1 MLDSL
6 TASDPDSA
14 GDPARASGA
23 DRRRKLQ
30 LLAAQPDSVFALFV
44 RSAARLTDS
53 DCAAIS
59 LVGEQRQ
66 WFKAGLGI
74 EPMNIVLEQS
84 FCAHGLA
91 TDGAFEVADALSDAR
106 FSLHPLVI
114 GKTAVRSYCGWP
126 IEFEGLL
133 LGMLCVMS
141 RHART
146 LSEPQRRWLQDLAQ
160 GATDAAASH
169 ELVFKLQ
176 ISERRLLDFASA
188 SSDWLWETD
197 AEHGYTWLSDRFED
211 LTGLGVSAQLGRQ
224 PPDSPMRD
232 GAGRLVEPAV
242 GFLAVLDRLQSFA
255 RVVVLTP
262 TPRGDRLISYSA
274 IAKFRNDGQ
283 FKGYRGSAQ
292 DVTHRIG
299 AERHEREVADTLR
312 LLAQHVPGVLYQYTT
327 RPDGSGYFPYTSESI
342 RQLFE
347 LTPEELAKDGQALVG
362 RVHPD
367 DRKGFA
373 MQIEAAAAANQ
384 PWSQTFR
391 VLLPQAGPRVVS
403 GFASPRRMPDG
414 SILWHGFAADVTES
428 ERAAAEIARQGQQ
441 WELASQAAGIGIF
454 ELNLSTATITLDR
467 SACEIHRLGADSPTS
482 FVLAEWLNMLA
493 PTARERAQAF
503 ISLTAVSGGTQREV
517 LGIAGAAGEARQLEF
532 VARAQAT
539 RERTRTPVLIGVCRD
554 ITEQYALERLRQ
566 EMAETRE
573 ATRSK
578 SELLSRISHELRT
591 PLNGIL
597 GFAQLLEGD
606 RKEPLSGMQKQ
617 RVQTIRT
624 SGTRLLSLVNDV
636 LELSRIEQHMFS
648 LQREPVPINE
658 VVASGIALLQPL
670 ALERS
675 VQVEFTGAEHGLYA
689 KADRRGMDQLF
700 INLLSNAI
708 KYNRTGGHVHIAV
721 ESLGHAKL
729 QLSLEDSGVGM
740 STSQLD
746 QLFQPF
752 NRVGA
757 EKTQIEGTGLG
768 LVIARELTLGMGGTI
783 HVTST
788 PNTGSRFTVTLPLAR
803 SARRSGPD
811 STDAMP
817 AQTDWIEA
825 VGGTALYIE
834 DDPVNAMLMREVFS
848 RLGNWRLLEAATG
861 AEGLRIAQAEQP
873 ELLLTDMNLP
883 DMSGLDIVRQIRQQ
897 PGTRLMHVI
906 AVTADALPQQQELA
920 RQSGVDGYWTKPLDL
935 NLILKQLRAFFSGH
949 GDAPVSTK

>member
-1 MLDSL
+1 MPEMGLDA
-6 TASDPDSA
+6 ASAPLS
-14 GDPARASGA
+14 

-30 LLAAQPDSVFALFV
+30 LLSAQPDSVFGLFV
-44 RSAARLTDS
+44 RSAAQLTDS
-53 DCAAIS
+53 EFAAIS
-59 LVGEQRQ
+59 LVGEQQQ
-66 WFKAGLGI
+66 WFKAPRGIDSLNIPLGL
-74 EPMNIVLEQS
+74 S
-84 FCAHGLA
+84 FCAHGLRHGGA
-91 TDGAFEVADALSDAR
+91 TFEVPDALADAR
-106 FSLHPLVI
+106 FAQHPLVT
-114 GKTAVRSYCGWP
+114 GTACVRSYAGHP
-126 IEFEGLL
+126 IEFEGEL

-141 RHART
+141 TQPRT
-146 LSEPQRRWLQDLAQ
+146 MTPVQQRWLGELAL
-160 GATDAAASH
+160 GATEAAASH

-197 AEHGYTWLSDRFED
+197 SAHRYTWLSARFED
-211 LTGLGVSAQLGRQ
+211 LTGLTVAEHLNCQ

-232 GAGRLVEPAV
+232 GAGRVVEPP
-242 GFLAVLDRLQSFA
+242 LSYLQVLDRMQSFA
-255 RVVVLTP
+255 RVVVLKP
-262 TPRGDRLISYSA
+262 TPLGDRLISYSA
-274 IAKFRNDGQ
+274 IAKFRSDGQ
-283 FKGYRGSAQ
+283 FKGYRGTAQ

-299 AERHEREVADTLR
+299 AERHEREVSDTLQ
-312 LLAQHVPGVLYQYTT
+312 LLAQHVPGVLYQYMT
-327 RPDGSGYFPYTSESI
+327 RPDGSGYFPYASESI

-347 LTPEELAKDGQALVG
+347 LTPEELAQDGQALVA

-391 VLLPQAGPRVVS
+391 VQLPQAGQRVVS

-414 SILWHGFAADVTES
+414 SVLWHGFAADVTES
-428 ERAAAEIARQGQQ
+428 ERAAAEIARAGQQ

-467 SACEIHRLGADSPTS
+467 NACAVHGLAADSPIS
-482 FVLAEWLNMLA
+482 FVLGQWLDMLV
-493 PTARERAQAF
+493 PTERERAQAF
-503 ISLTAVSGGTQREV
+503 ISLAAVSGGIQRDV
-517 LGIAGAAGEARQLEF
+517 LGVVTPAGESRQIEF
-532 VARAQAT
+532 VTRAQAT

-554 ITEQYALERLRQ
+554 ITEEQALERLRQ

-573 ATRSK
+573 ANRGK

-606 RKEPLSGMQKQ
+606 RKEPLTGIQKQ

-648 LQREPVPINE
+648 LQREAVSINH
-658 VVASGIALLQPL
+658 VVANGISLLQPL
-670 ALERS
+670 ALERA
-675 VQVEFTGAEHGLYA
+675 VRVEFIGDELGLHA
-689 KADRRGMDQLF
+689 KADRRGMEQLF

-708 KYNRTGGHVHIAV
+708 KYNRAGGHVTIGV
-721 ESLGHAKL
+721 EPLGSAKL
-729 QLSLEDSGVGM
+729 QIRIEDTGVGM
-740 STSQLD
+740 TTSQLD

-768 LVIARELTLGMGGTI
+768 LVIARELTQGMGGTI
-783 HVTST
+783 EVAST
-788 PNTGSRFTVTLPLAR
+788 PNTGSCFTVTLPQAKG
-803 SARRSGPD
+803 SRRGPD

-834 DDPVNAMLMREVFS
+834 DDPVNAMLMREVFA
-848 RLGNWRLLEAATG
+848 RLGNWRLLEASTG
-861 AEGLRIAQAEQP
+861 AEGLKLARTEHP

-883 DMSGLDIVRQIRQQ
+883 DMSGLDIVREIRQH
-897 PGTRLMHVI
+897 PATRLMHVI

-920 RQSGVDGYWTKPLDL
+920 KQSGVDGYWTKPLDL
-935 NLILKQLRAFFSGH
+935 NLILKHLRAFFSGH
-949 GDAPVSTK
+949 HEPPVSTK

>member
-1 MLDSL
+1 MPD
-6 TASDPDSA
+6 TAF
-14 GDPARASGA
+14 DPAAAPLS

-30 LLAAQPDSVFALFV
+30 LLSGQPDSVFGLFV
-44 RSAARLTDS
+44 RSAAQLTAS
-53 DCAAIS
+53 EFAAIS
-59 LVGEQRQ
+59 LVGEQQQ
-66 WFKAGLGI
+66 WFKAPLGI
-74 EPMNIVLEQS
+74 ESLNIPLEQS
-84 FCAHGLA
+84 FCAHGLRHGEA
-91 TDGAFEVADALSDAR
+91 AFEVPDALADPR
-106 FSLHPLVI
+106 FAQHPLVT
-114 GKTAVRSYCGWP
+114 GAARVRSYAGHP
-126 IEFEGLL
+126 IEFEGQL

-141 RHART
+141 TQPRT
-146 LSEPQRRWLQDLAQ
+146 MTPVQQRWLGELAI
-160 GATDAAASH
+160 GATEAAASH
-169 ELVFKLQ
+169 ERVFKLQ

-197 AEHGYTWLSDRFED
+197 SAHRYTWLSDRFED
-211 LTGLGVSAQLGRQ
+211 LTGLTVANHLGRQ
-224 PPDSPMRD
+224 PPVSPMRD
-232 GAGRLVEPAV
+232 GAGRVVEPP
-242 GFLAVLDRLQSFA
+242 LSYLQVLDRMQSFA
-255 RVVVLTP
+255 RVVVLKP
-262 TPRGDRLISYSA
+262 TPLGDRLISYSA
-274 IAKFRNDGQ
+274 IAKFRGDGQ

-299 AERHEREVADTLR
+299 AERHEREVSDTLQ
-312 LLAQHVPGVLYQYTT
+312 LLAQHVPGVLYQYLTL
-327 RPDGSGYFPYTSESI
+327 PDGSGYFPYISDSI

-347 LTPEELAKDGQALVG
+347 LTPEELAQDGQALVA

-391 VLLPQAGPRVVS
+391 VQLPQAGQRVVS

-414 SILWHGFAADVTES
+414 SVLWHGFAADVTES
-428 ERAAAEIARQGQQ
+428 ERAAAEIARAGQQ

-467 SACEIHRLGADSPTS
+467 NACTVHGLAADSPTA
-482 FVLAEWLNMLA
+482 FVLGQWLDMLA
-493 PTARERAQAF
+493 PTERERAQAF
-503 ISLTAVSGGTQREV
+503 ISLAAVSGGIQREV
-517 LGIAGAAGEARQLEF
+517 LGGVTPAGDSRQIEF
-532 VARAQAT
+532 VTRAQAT

-554 ITEQYALERLRQ
+554 ITEQRALEVLRQ
-566 EMAETRE
+566 EMADTRD
-573 ATRSK
+573 ANRGK

-606 RKEPLSGMQKQ
+606 RKEPLTGIQKQ

-648 LQREPVPINE
+648 LQREAVSINQ
-658 VVASGIALLQPL
+658 VVADGISLLQPL

-675 VQVEFTGAEHGLYA
+675 VRVEFIGEELGLHA
-689 KADRRGMDQLF
+689 KADRRGMEQLF
-700 INLLSNAI
+700 TNLLSNAI
-708 KYNRTGGHVHIAV
+708 KYNRTGGYVSIVV
-721 ESLGHAKL
+721 EPLGSARL
-729 QLSLEDSGVGM
+729 QLRIDDSGVGM
-740 STSQLD
+740 TTSQLD

-768 LVIARELTLGMGGTI
+768 LVIARELTHGMGGTI
-783 HVTST
+783 EVTST
-788 PNTGSRFTVTLPLAR
+788 PHVGSCFTVKLPQAKGTR
-803 SARRSGPD
+803 QGPD

-834 DDPVNAMLMREVFS
+834 DDPVNAMLMREVFA
-848 RLGNWRLLEAATG
+848 RLGNWRLLEASTG
-861 AEGLRIAQAEQP
+861 AEGLKLARTEQP

-883 DMSGLDIVRQIRQQ
+883 DMSGLDIVRQIRQH
-897 PGTRLMHVI
+897 PATRLMHVI
-906 AVTADALPQQQELA
+906 AVTADALPQQQALA
-920 RQSGVDGYWTKPLDL
+920 KQSGVDGYWTKPLDL
-935 NLILKQLRAFFSGH
+935 NLILKHLRAFFSGH
-949 GDAPVSTK
+949 HEPPVSTK

>member
-1 MLDSL
+1 MPD
-6 TASDPDSA
+6 TAF
-14 GDPARASGA
+14 DPAAAPLS

-30 LLAAQPDSVFALFV
+30 LLSGQPDSVFGLFV
-44 RSAARLTDS
+44 RSAAQLTAS
-53 DCAAIS
+53 EFAAIS
-59 LVGEQRQ
+59 LVGEQQQ
-66 WFKAGLGI
+66 WFKAPLGI
-74 EPMNIVLEQS
+74 ESLNIPLEQS
-84 FCAHGLA
+84 FCAHGLRHGEA
-91 TDGAFEVADALSDAR
+91 AFEVPDALADPR
-106 FSLHPLVI
+106 FAQHPLVT
-114 GKTAVRSYCGWP
+114 GAARVRSYAGHP
-126 IEFEGLL
+126 IEFEGQL

-141 RHART
+141 TQPRT
-146 LSEPQRRWLQDLAQ
+146 MTPVQQRWLGELAI
-160 GATDAAASH
+160 GATEAAASH
-169 ELVFKLQ
+169 ERVFKLQ

-197 AEHGYTWLSDRFED
+197 SAHRYTWLSDRFED
-211 LTGLGVSAQLGRQ
+211 LTGLTVANHLGRQ
-224 PPDSPMRD
+224 PPVSPMRD
-232 GAGRLVEPAV
+232 GAGRVVEPP
-242 GFLAVLDRLQSFA
+242 LSYLQVLDRMQSFA
-255 RVVVLTP
+255 RVVVLKP
-262 TPRGDRLISYSA
+262 TPLGDRLISYSA
-274 IAKFRNDGQ
+274 IAKFRGDGQ

-299 AERHEREVADTLR
+299 AERHEREVSDTLQ
-312 LLAQHVPGVLYQYTT
+312 LLAQHVPGVLYQYLTL
-327 RPDGSGYFPYTSESI
+327 PDGSGYFPYISDSI

-347 LTPEELAKDGQALVG
+347 LTPEELAQDGQALVA

-391 VLLPQAGPRVVS
+391 VQLPQAGQRVVS

-414 SILWHGFAADVTES
+414 SVLWHGFAADVTES
-428 ERAAAEIARQGQQ
+428 ERAAAEIARAGQQ

-467 SACEIHRLGADSPTS
+467 NACTVHGLAADSPTA
-482 FVLAEWLNMLA
+482 FVLGQWLDMLA
-493 PTARERAQAF
+493 PTERERAQAF
-503 ISLTAVSGGTQREV
+503 ISLAAVSGGIQREV
-517 LGIAGAAGEARQLEF
+517 LGGVTPAGDSRQIEF
-532 VARAQAT
+532 VTRAQAT

-554 ITEQYALERLRQ
+554 ITEQRALEVLRQ
-566 EMAETRE
+566 EMADTRD
-573 ATRSK
+573 ANRGK

-606 RKEPLSGMQKQ
+606 RKEPLTGIQKQ

-648 LQREPVPINE
+648 LQREAVSINQ
-658 VVASGIALLQPL
+658 VVADGISLLQPL

-675 VQVEFTGAEHGLYA
+675 VRVEFIGEELGLHA
-689 KADRRGMDQLF
+689 KADRRGMEQLF
-700 INLLSNAI
+700 TNLLSNAI
-708 KYNRTGGHVHIAV
+708 KYNRTGGYVSIVV
-721 ESLGHAKL
+721 EPLGSARL
-729 QLSLEDSGVGM
+729 QLRIDDSGVGM
-740 STSQLD
+740 TTSQLD

-768 LVIARELTLGMGGTI
+768 LVIARELTHGMGGTI
-783 HVTST
+783 EVTST
-788 PNTGSRFTVTLPLAR
+788 PHVGSCFTVKLPQAKGTR
-803 SARRSGPD
+803 QGPD

-834 DDPVNAMLMREVFS
+834 DDPVNAMLMREVFA
-848 RLGNWRLLEAATG
+848 RLGNWRLLEASTG
-861 AEGLRIAQAEQP
+861 AEGLKLARTEQP

-883 DMSGLDIVRQIRQQ
+883 DMSGLDIVRQIRQH
-897 PGTRLMHVI
+897 PATRLMHVI

-920 RQSGVDGYWTKPLDL
+920 KQSGVDGYWTKPLDL
-935 NLILKQLRAFFSGH
+935 NLILKHLRAFFSGH
-949 GDAPVSTK
+949 HEPPVSTK

>member
-1 MLDSL
+1 MPD
-6 TASDPDSA
+6 TAF
-14 GDPARASGA
+14 DPAAAPLS

-30 LLAAQPDSVFALFV
+30 LLSAQPDSVFGLFV
-44 RSAARLTDS
+44 RSAAQLTAS
-53 DCAAIS
+53 EFGAIS
-59 LVGEQRQ
+59 LVGEQQQ
-66 WFKAGLGI
+66 WFKAPLGI
-74 EPMNIVLEQS
+74 ESLNIPLELS
-84 FCAHGLA
+84 FCAHGLRHGEA
-91 TDGAFEVADALSDAR
+91 AFEVPDALADPR
-106 FSLHPLVI
+106 FAQHPLVT
-114 GKTAVRSYCGWP
+114 GAARVRSYAGHP
-126 IEFEGLL
+126 IEFEGQL

-141 RHART
+141 TQPRT
-146 LSEPQRRWLQDLAQ
+146 MTPVQQRWLGELAI
-160 GATDAAASH
+160 GATEAAASH
-169 ELVFKLQ
+169 ERVFKLQ

-197 AEHGYTWLSDRFED
+197 SAHRYTWLSDRFED
-211 LTGLGVSAQLGRQ
+211 LTGLTVANHLGRQ
-224 PPDSPMRD
+224 PPVSPMRD
-232 GAGRLVEPAV
+232 GAGRVVEPP
-242 GFLAVLDRLQSFA
+242 LSYLQVLDRMQSFA
-255 RVVVLTP
+255 RVVVLKP
-262 TPRGDRLISYSA
+262 TPLGDRLISYSA
-274 IAKFRNDGQ
+274 IAKFRGDGQ

-299 AERHEREVADTLR
+299 AERHEREVSDTLQ
-312 LLAQHVPGVLYQYTT
+312 LLAQHVPGVLYQYLTL
-327 RPDGSGYFPYTSESI
+327 PDGSGYFPYISDSI

-347 LTPEELAKDGQALVG
+347 LTPEELAQDGQALVA

-391 VLLPQAGPRVVS
+391 VQLPQAGQRVVS

-414 SILWHGFAADVTES
+414 SVLWHGFAADVTES
-428 ERAAAEIARQGQQ
+428 ERAAAEIARAGQQ

-467 SACEIHRLGADSPTS
+467 NACTVHGLAADSPTA
-482 FVLAEWLNMLA
+482 FVLGQWLDMLA
-493 PTARERAQAF
+493 PTERERAQAF
-503 ISLTAVSGGTQREV
+503 ISLAAVSGGIQREV
-517 LGIAGAAGEARQLEF
+517 LGGVTPAGDSRQIEF
-532 VARAQAT
+532 VTRAQAT

-554 ITEQYALERLRQ
+554 ITEEQALERLRQ

-573 ATRSK
+573 ANRGK

-606 RKEPLSGMQKQ
+606 RKEPLTGIQKQ

-648 LQREPVPINE
+648 LQREAVSINQ
-658 VVASGIALLQPL
+658 VVADGISLLQPL

-675 VQVEFTGAEHGLYA
+675 VRVEFIGEELGLHA
-689 KADRRGMDQLF
+689 KADRRGMEQLF
-700 INLLSNAI
+700 TNLLSNAI
-708 KYNRTGGHVHIAV
+708 KYNRTGGYVSIVV
-721 ESLGHAKL
+721 EPLGSARL
-729 QLSLEDSGVGM
+729 QLRIDDSGVGM
-740 STSQLD
+740 TTSQLD

-768 LVIARELTLGMGGTI
+768 LVIARELTHGMGGTI
-783 HVTST
+783 EVTST
-788 PNTGSRFTVTLPLAR
+788 PHVGSCFTVKLPQAKGTR
-803 SARRSGPD
+803 QGPD

-834 DDPVNAMLMREVFS
+834 DDPVNAMLMREVFA
-848 RLGNWRLLEAATG
+848 RLGNWRLLEASTG
-861 AEGLRIAQAEQP
+861 AEGLKLARTEQP

-883 DMSGLDIVRQIRQQ
+883 DMSGLDIVRQIRQH
-897 PGTRLMHVI
+897 PATRLMHVI
-906 AVTADALPQQQELA
+906 AVTADALPQQQALA
-920 RQSGVDGYWTKPLDL
+920 KQSGVDGYWTKPLDL
-935 NLILKQLRAFFSGH
+935 NLILKHLRAFFSGH
-949 GDAPVSTK
+949 HEPPVSTK

>member
-1 MLDSL
+1 M
-6 TASDPDSA
+6 PDLMS
-14 GDPARASGA
+14 GTDPALMS

-30 LLAAQPDSVFALFV
+30 LLSAQPDSVFGLFV
-44 RSAARLTDS
+44 RSAAQLTDS
-53 DCAAIS
+53 AFAAIS
-59 LVGEQRQ
+59 LVGEQHQ
-66 WFKAGLGI
+66 WFKAPLGI
-74 EPMNIVLEQS
+74 ALLNIPLELS
-84 FCAHGLA
+84 FCAHGLRH
-91 TDGAFEVADALSDAR
+91 GAMFEVPDALADPR
-106 FSLHPLVI
+106 FAGHPLV
-114 GKTAVRSYCGWP
+114 TAAEGVRSYAGHP
-126 IEFEGLL
+126 IEFEGEL
-133 LGMLCVMS
+133 LGMLLVMS
-141 RHART
+141 RQPRT
-146 LSEPQRRWLQDLAQ
+146 LAPAQRQWLHDLAL
-160 GATDAAASH
+160 GATEAAASH

-197 AEHGYTWLSDRFED
+197 SAHRYTWLSDRFED
-211 LTGLGVSAQLGRQ
+211 LTGLTVAGHLGCQ

-232 GAGRLVEPAV
+232 GAGRVVEPP
-242 GFLAVLDRLQSFA
+242 LSYLQVLDRMQSFA
-255 RVVVLTP
+255 RVVVLKP

-274 IAKFRNDGQ
+274 IAKFRSDGQ

-299 AERHEREVADTLR
+299 AERHEREVSDTLR
-312 LLAQHVPGVLYQYTT
+312 LLAQHVPGVLYQYLT

-347 LTPEELAKDGQALVG
+347 LTPEELAEDGQALVK

-373 MQIEAAAAANQ
+373 MQIEAAALANQ

-391 VLLPQAGPRVVS
+391 VQLPQAGLRVVS
-403 GFASPRRMPDG
+403 GFASPRQMADG
-414 SILWHGFAADVTES
+414 SVLWHGFAADVTES
-428 ERAAAEIARQGQQ
+428 ERAAADIARTGQQ

-454 ELNLSTATITLDR
+454 ELNLSSATITLDR
-467 SACEIHRLGADSPTS
+467 NACTVHRLDSDSPTS
-482 FVLAEWLNMLA
+482 FVLGQWLDMLL
-493 PTARERAQAF
+493 PSERERAQAF
-503 ISLTAVSGGTQREV
+503 ITLAAVSGGMQREV
-517 LGIAGAAGEARQLEF
+517 LGVITAAGDSRQIEF

-539 RERTRTPVLIGVCRD
+539 PHRTRTPVLIGVCRD
-554 ITEQYALERLRQ
+554 ITEERALDRLRQ

-578 SELLSRISHELRT
+578 SEMLSRISHELRT

-606 RKEPLSGMQKQ
+606 RKEPLTGIQKQ

-636 LELSRIEQHMFS
+636 LELSRVEQQMFS
-648 LQREPVPINE
+648 LQREAVPINQ
-658 VVASGIALLQPL
+658 VVANGIALLQPL
-670 ALERS
+670 ALERA
-675 VQVEFTGAEHGLYA
+675 VRVEFIGDEFGLHA
-689 KADRRGMDQLF
+689 RADRRGMDQLL

-708 KYNRTGGHVHIAV
+708 KYNRTGGHVSIVV
-721 ESLGHAKL
+721 EPQGSARVRLRI
-729 QLSLEDSGVGM
+729 EDSGVGM
-740 STSQLD
+740 TPSQLD

-783 HVTST
+783 EVSST
-788 PNTGSRFTVTLPLAR
+788 PNTGSCFTVTLPQANG
-803 SARRSGPD
+803 ARRGPD

-817 AQTDWIEA
+817 MQTDWIEA
-825 VGGTALYIE
+825 IGGTALYIE
-834 DDPVNAMLMREVFS
+834 DDPVNAMLMREVFA
-848 RLGNWRLLEAATG
+848 RLGNWRLLEASTG
-861 AEGLRIAQAEQP
+861 AEGLQLARTEHP

-883 DMSGLDIVRQIRQQ
+883 DMSGLDIVRQIRQHAS
-897 PGTRLMHVI
+897 TRQMHVI

-920 RQSGVDGYWTKPLDL
+920 KQSGVDGYWTKPLDL
-935 NLILKQLRAFFSGH
+935 NLILKHLRAFFSGRQEP
-949 GDAPVSTK
+949 PVSTK